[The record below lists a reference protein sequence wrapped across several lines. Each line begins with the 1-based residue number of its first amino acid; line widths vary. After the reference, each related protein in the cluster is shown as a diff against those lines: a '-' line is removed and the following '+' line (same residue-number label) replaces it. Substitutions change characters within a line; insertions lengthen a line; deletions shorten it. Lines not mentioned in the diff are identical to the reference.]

1 MSNKRHRISFRIDD
15 ELAEQLDDA
24 RKPFG
29 LSRHDWAR
37 GVLVAWLTKSEEIE
51 LNQEL
56 ISLKHEMEQF
66 EPKLELLL
74 SRSLFTILTVGLNVD
89 ANDAKAAVEEIFLQ

>member
-15 ELAEQLDDA
+15 EIVAQLDEA

-56 ISLKHEMEQF
+56 ISLKDEMEQ
-66 EPKLELLL
+66 
-74 SRSLFTILTVGLNVD
+74 
-89 ANDAKAAVEEIFLQ
+89 